1 VSLLDATRDRL
12 GAALFERVAGP
23 DGPRQRDRIHGRP
36 GPRWFAPDSEIARV
50 HGDASMFV
58 GGIRAL
64 LLQTMHPAA
73 MRAVSEHSGF
83 RGDMLGRLARTST
96 FLAVTTF
103 GHEDDAEAACAAVR
117 TIHAR
122 ITGTMPDG
130 TPYAASDPHL
140 LRWVHVAEAHSFLLA
155 HRTYGARPLDQA
167 GRDAYVAQ
175 IAEVGRRLGVLDPPT
190 TEAELEEALASYRPE
205 LRATP
210 EAREAV
216 RYVVLRPPIPLLA
229 RPAYAVLVAAA
240 VGLMPAWT
248 RVPLRL
254 PLMPVTERT
263 VVRVVG
269 SLATGTIRWAMTP
282 PPARN
287 PVEVDAAAS

>member
-1 VSLLDATRDRL
+1 MSLLHATRDRL
-12 GAALFERVAGP
+12 GAALFQQVAGP

-36 GPRWFAPDSEIARV
+36 GPRWFEPDSAIARV
-50 HGDASMFV
+50 HGDASMFI

-64 LLQTMHPAA
+64 LLQTLHPAA

-103 GHEDDAEAACAAVR
+103 GHEEDAEAACHAVR

-130 TPYAASDPHL
+130 RPYAASDPHL

-190 TEAELEEALASYRPE
+190 TEAELEEVLASYRPE

-210 EAREAV
+210 AAREAV
-216 RYVVLRPPIPLLA
+216 RYVLLRPPIPLVA

-263 VVRVVG
+263 VVKVLG
-269 SLATGTIRWAMTP
+269 SVATGTIRWAMTP
-282 PPARN
+282 PAN
-287 PVEVDAAAS
+287 AVEVDAAAS